1 MTTPHP
7 QRPTAPAVAA
17 ASAAMRSRAETR
29 SRHRGFTL
37 IELMITLTVAAILLM
52 VGVPNFQEFIKSN
65 RLSARTNAFVADLN
79 QMRSEAI
86 KRGGR
91 VSMCKSTTLT
101 GCASS
106 GGWEQGWI
114 IFSDMNGTAGQV
126 DTGGANPDVVL
137 RKNGP
142 SNGGV
147 TIRGNSTVQTRISY
161 NSAGTLDTSMSLDGN
176 PPPALIFCDNRISN
190 SFNTNK
196 AKARVIVISMIGRIR
211 TMKGNNSTLSNSI
224 SNCTPS

>member
-79 QMRSEAI
+79 LMRSEAI

-101 GCASS
+101 GCANS

-126 DTGGANPDVVL
+126 DTGGSNPDVVL

-161 NSAGTLDTSMSLDGN
+161 NSAGTLDTSPGSLI
-176 PPPALIFCDNRISN
+176 LCDDRISN